1 VTVGVVVF
9 LSVSGLIALIAFG
22 GFMAASEAAMGVLS
36 TDDLLQ
42 LSQARRSGR
51 SVAAIAREPGPHRT
65 VTTFVRIVSETSAA
79 VLVTFS
85 LLLSGLADWAALVI
99 AVFVMAAASFV
110 LAGSSPRSFGRAHP
124 NSVMALS
131 APIVHFLRVVL
142 GPLATAL
149 VAFGDR
155 VTPGRPATSSF
166 TNEEQL
172 LSMVDEAV
180 RHDVLESEEQEL
192 IHSIFEWGDTV
203 AREVMVPRID
213 MVTLPAE
220 TLLKDA
226 LPVFYQSGHSRIPV
240 IGDDVD
246 DVVGVVNLKDVSRR
260 SFEKPAHLSSVHIRE
275 LARPASFIPESKKAD
290 DTLRQ
295 LQSEATHMA
304 IVVDEYGGIAGLL
317 TLEDLLEE
325 LVGDIAD
332 EHDRGIA
339 DVQEVGHLKFIVS
352 TRLPVDELGELF
364 GLDLEDDDVDSVG
377 GLLAKELERLPRVG
391 DRVELSGLILEAD
404 KSDARRRRVT
414 RVIVERA
421 QALKEAEAA
430 FASETGE

>member
-1 VTVGVVVF
+1 MIVF
-9 LSVSGLIALIAFG
+9 LSVVGLLALIAFG

-36 TDDLLQ
+36 TDDIAQ
-42 LSQARRSGR
+42 LSARRRAAR
-51 SVAAIAREPGPHRT
+51 SLAAISREPGPHRT
-65 VTTFVRIVSETSAA
+65 VTTFVRIVSETTAA
-79 VLVTFS
+79 VLVTFA
-85 LLLSGLADWAALVI
+85 LLLSGLTDWLALVI
-99 AVFVMAAASFV
+99 AVFVMAAVSFV

-124 NSVMALS
+124 EAVLAAA
-131 APIVHFLRVVL
+131 APIVHFFRVVL

-172 LSMVDEAV
+172 LSMVDEAA
-180 RHDVLESEEQEL
+180 RHDVLESDEQEL

-213 MVTLPAE
+213 MITLPAA
-220 TLLKDA
+220 TLLQDA

-240 IGDDVD
+240 VGDDID
-246 DVVGVVNLKDVSRR
+246 DVLGIVNLKDVSRR
-260 SFEKPAHLSSVHIRE
+260 NFEKPEQLRTLRVAD
-275 LARPASFIPESKKAD
+275 LARSASFIPESKKAD

-332 EHDRGIA
+332 EHDRGVP
-339 DVQEVGHLKFIVS
+339 DVQVIGSRKYVVS

-364 GLDLEDDDVDSVG
+364 NLELDDDDVDSVG

-391 DRVELSGLILEAD
+391 DRVELSGLILIAD
-404 KSDARRRRVT
+404 KSDARRNRVT
-414 RVIVERA
+414 RVIVERGQGLIDA
-421 QALKEAEAA
+421 EEA
-430 FASETGE
+430 FTSETGD

>member
-1 VTVGVVVF
+1 VIVV
-9 LSVSGLIALIAFG
+9 LSVAGLLALIAFG
-22 GFMAASEAAMGVLS
+22 GFMAAAEAAMGVLS
-36 TDDLLQ
+36 TNDVVQ
-42 LSQARRSGR
+42 LSHVHRSGR
-51 SVAAIAREPGPHRT
+51 SLAAIAREPGPHRT

-79 VLVTFS
+79 VLVTFA
-85 LLLSGLADWAALVI
+85 LLLSGVTQWLALLI
-99 AVFVMAAASFV
+99 AVLVMAAVSFV

-124 NSVMALS
+124 EAVLTASASV
-131 APIVHFLRVVL
+131 VHFFRVVL

-172 LSMVDEAV
+172 LSMVDEAA

-213 MVTLPAE
+213 MITMSAD
-220 TLLKDA
+220 TLLQDA

-240 IGDDVD
+240 VGVDID

-260 SFEKPAHLSSVHIRE
+260 NFEKPEQLTTLRVGE

-290 DTLRQ
+290 ETLRQ
-295 LQSEATHMA
+295 LQSESTHLA

-325 LVGDIAD
+325 LVGEISD
-332 EHDRGIA
+332 EHDRGVPE
-339 DVQEVGHLKFIVS
+339 VQEIGPMKFVVS

-364 GLDLEDDDVDSVG
+364 DLDLEDDDVDSVG

-391 DRVELSGLILEAD
+391 DRVELSGLILIAD
-404 KSDARRRRVT
+404 KSEARRNRVT
-414 RVIVERA
+414 RVIVERG
-421 QALKEAEAA
+421 QALIDAEEA
-430 FASETGE
+430 FSSETGE